1 MPGESITYYD
11 DQGNPIA
18 TYAAG
23 TPQYA
28 AGGAGADGLAL
39 PDVSI
44 QAAAPTT
51 GLLPAPVKI
60 LLVVVALVIGTDIL
74 KSRSN

>member
-11 DQGNPIA
+11 DQGNPTG

-44 QAAAPTT
+44 QASAPSS
-51 GLLPAPVKI
+51 GILPMPVKI
-60 LLVVVALVIGTDIL
+60 LLVVIALIIGRDIL
-74 KSRSN
+74 KSAR